1 MNNSYNI
8 ALIAVSAAIIAVIFA
23 IVVVVK
29 TMINMGMF

>member
-1 MNNSYNI
+1 MNNSYTF